1 MMALTCDVM
10 GAAARRRE
18 ANLTANKG
26 KDRKDL
32 YTDNWEGSEFKG
44 SSFNVLTVI
53 LIVSVLTPLF
63 GIIFAYFSYGKLW
76 G

>member
-1 MMALTCDVM
+1 M
-10 GAAARRRE
+10 RRE
-18 ANLTANKG
+18 ANRAANRG
-26 KDRKDL
+26 RDREDL
-32 YTDNWEGSEFKG
+32 YTEKWAGSEYKG
-44 SSFNVLTVI
+44 SGFNVLTVI